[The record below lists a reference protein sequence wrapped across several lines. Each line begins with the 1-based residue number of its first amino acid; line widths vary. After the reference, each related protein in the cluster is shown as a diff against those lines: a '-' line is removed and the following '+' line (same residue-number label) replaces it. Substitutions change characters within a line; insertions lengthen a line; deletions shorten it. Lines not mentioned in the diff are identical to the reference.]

1 MNKVNIAI
9 TINRQVGSGGKEI
22 GNKLA
27 EKLNLLYLDKEI
39 VKEAAKDLGTYVEN
53 LEDYDEKQNSLWN
66 SLLSYSALASIDY
79 VPNVEVISEAEAH
92 RAQSNF
98 ITKIAREKS
107 AVIIGRGGS
116 YILRNHPTHVSIF
129 LNADLEFRKKR
140 IQQENNIAE
149 KEALQLIEKTDKTRI
164 KYFKTLTGENMYNA
178 CGYNLTI
185 DTGKLG
191 IEKSINFIIEYLKLR
206 FGDDFY
212 QKLII

>member
-1 MNKVNIAI
+1 MNKLNIAI

-53 LEDYDEKQNSLWN
+53 LEAYDEKQSSLWN

-98 ITKIAREKS
+98 ITKIAMEKS

-116 YILRNHPTHVSIF
+116 YILRNHPRHVSIF
-129 LNADLEFRKKR
+129 LHADMEFRKK
-140 IQQENNIAE
+140 QTQELNGISE
-149 KEALQLIEKTDKTRI
+149 KEALHLIEKTDKERL
-164 KYFKTLTGENMYNA
+164 KYYKVLTGQDMYNT
-178 CGYNLTI
+178 CGYDLTI

-191 IEKSINFIIEYLKLR
+191 LEKSETFIMEYLKER
-206 FGDDFY
+206 FGDDFHT
-212 QKLII
+212 